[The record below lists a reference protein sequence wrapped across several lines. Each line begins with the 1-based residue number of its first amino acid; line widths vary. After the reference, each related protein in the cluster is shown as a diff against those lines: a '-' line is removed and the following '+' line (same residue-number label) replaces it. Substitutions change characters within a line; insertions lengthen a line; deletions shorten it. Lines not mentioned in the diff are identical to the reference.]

1 LPRKL
6 VEAGL
11 QPRAGVETI
20 LVQPAAG
27 MDGGKAEEA
36 QDAEIILANAVRGI
50 ADETHPAR
58 PQVVHALQWI
68 ENRPMSVAIKGVD
81 REVAP
86 ACIFYPIGGEGDA
99 GMTPER
105 FDIEPQRRHLDGE
118 RAGV

>member
-1 LPRKL
+1 QAFDIGRSGEDVSENARFLHYPEDLRSRRSRQQAQRFITDALPRKL

-58 PQVVHALQWI
+58 PQVVHALPWI
-68 ENRPMSVAIKGVD
+68 ENRPVSVA
-81 REVAP
+81 
-86 ACIFYPIGGEGDA
+86 
-99 GMTPER
+99 
-105 FDIEPQRRHLDGE
+105 
-118 RAGV
+118 